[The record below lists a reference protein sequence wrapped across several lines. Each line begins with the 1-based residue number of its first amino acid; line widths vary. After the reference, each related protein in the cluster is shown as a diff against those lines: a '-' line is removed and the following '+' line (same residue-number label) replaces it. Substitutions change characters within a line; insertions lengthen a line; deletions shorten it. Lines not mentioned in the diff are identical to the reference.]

1 MDVQVDKLKLSGDQ
15 SSRSATFVLLACRI
29 LLPVALLAGAYFA
42 YQYFVSTK
50 PVVAQHPAQ
59 EQIRAV
65 QTVPAVYTSY
75 QPVLTLYGE
84 TVAGRRVDMRTQV
97 AGEVVRVGPGLRDG
111 GEVNTG
117 DLLFEIDGF
126 EYQGALVEARA
137 NLSESVARLEEFEAR
152 AELERDALVRAIE
165 QLEFARRDLARA
177 EDLSESGTLSEKTVD
192 DRALVVSQ
200 REQGVE
206 QRENNLQ
213 IERARAEQQRA
224 VQARLEWRVRKAER
238 DLANT
243 RVTAPF
249 DAYVL
254 SAGVEL
260 GRTLGI
266 NDVAVTLL
274 DRNWVEVRVT
284 LSDRQY
290 GRIMERDGTVSGR
303 AVTIRWA
310 VGVAPLEYAGTVER
324 VAAEIDSQSGGVE
337 VYARV
342 DFQPGDR
349 PLRAGA
355 FVEVDVQDLNYDN
368 VVRLPVTALYGQEDI
383 YVVVDDRLEKRVIE
397 PIGFVGSDVLVRGA
411 VNENERVV
419 ITRLSEIGE
428 GVKVTELAP

>member
-1 MDVQVDKLKLSGDQ
+1 MDVQVDKLQMAGHRG
-15 SSRSATFVLLACRI
+15 SRSGTAILLACRV
-29 LLPVALLAGAYFA
+29 LLPIALLAGAFFA
-42 YQYFVSTK
+42 YQYFISTK

-59 EQIRAV
+59 ERARAV
-65 QTVPAVYTSY
+65 HTVPAIYTSY

-84 TVAGRRVDMRTQV
+84 TVTGRRVDIRTQV
-97 AGEVVRVGPGLRDG
+97 AGEVVRVGPGLREG
-111 GEVNTG
+111 GEVATG
-117 DLLFEIDGF
+117 DLLFEIDNF

-137 NLSESVARLEEFEAR
+137 NLSEAAAKLQEFEAR
-152 AELERDALVRAIE
+152 AELERDALGRAIE
-165 QLEFARRDLARA
+165 QLELARRDLARA
-177 EDLSESGTLSEKTVD
+177 EDLNESGTLSEKTVD

-224 VQARLEWRVRKAER
+224 VLARLEWRVRKAER
-238 DLANT
+238 DLAYT
-243 RVTAPF
+243 QVTAPF
-249 DAYVL
+249 DAYVR

-290 GRIMERDGTVSGR
+290 GRIMERDGTVTGR
-303 AVTIRWA
+303 SVTIRWD
-310 VGVAPLEYAGTVER
+310 VGVAPLEYAGTIER
-324 VAAEIDSQSGGVE
+324 VAAEIDSRSGGVE

-342 DFQPGDR
+342 EFEPGDR

-355 FVEVDVQDLNYDN
+355 FVEVDVQDLTYDN
-368 VVRLPVTALYGQEDI
+368 IVRLPVTALYGQEDI
-383 YVVVDDRLEKRVIE
+383 YIVVDGRLEKRVIE
-397 PIGFVGSDVLVRGA
+397 PIGFVGSDVLVRGSL
-411 VNENERVV
+411 NENERVV
-419 ITRLSEIGE
+419 VTRLSEIGE
-428 GVKVTELAP
+428 GIKVTELTP

>member
-1 MDVQVDKLKLSGDQ
+1 MDVQVDKIRISGDRG
-15 SSRSATFVLLACRI
+15 SRAATIVLWAFRI
-29 LLPVALLAGAYFA
+29 LLPVAILAGAFFV
-42 YQYFVSTK
+42 YQYFEATK

-59 EQIRAV
+59 ERARAV
-65 QTVPAVYTSY
+65 RTVAAAYTSY

-84 TVAGRRVDMRTQV
+84 TVTGRRVEMRTQV
-97 AGEVVRVGPGLRDG
+97 AGEVVRVGPGLREG
-111 GEVNTG
+111 GEVRAG
-117 DLLFEIDGF
+117 DLLFEIDSF

-137 NLSESVARLEEFEAR
+137 NLSETAAKLQEFEAR
-152 AELERDALVRAIE
+152 AGLERDALGRAIE
-165 QLEFARRDLARA
+165 QLELARRDLVRA
-177 EDLSESGTLSEKTVD
+177 EELNERGTLSEKTVD

-213 IERARAEQQRA
+213 IEQARAEQQRA

-238 DLANT
+238 DLAYT
-243 RVTAPF
+243 RITAPF
-249 DAYVL
+249 DAYVR

-290 GRIMERDGTVSGR
+290 GRIMERDGTVTGR
-303 AVTIRWA
+303 AVTVRWA
-310 VGVAPLEYAGTVER
+310 VGASPLEYTGTIER

-337 VYARV
+337 VYARLN
-342 DFQPGDR
+342 FEPGDQ

-368 VVRLPVTALYGQEDI
+368 IVRLPVTALYGRQDI
-383 YVVVDDRLEKRVIE
+383 YVVVGERLEKRVIE
-397 PIGFVGSDVLVRGA
+397 PVGFVGSDVLVRGA
-411 VNENERVV
+411 VEENERVV
-419 ITRLSEIGE
+419 VTRLSEIGE
-428 GVKVTELAP
+428 GVKVREMEQ